1 VLSRPLFSR
10 SSVLGL
16 VPATVLAALTL
27 GLTGCDRLPSYQG
40 PELSAF
46 EQLQHARCVSLLR
59 STWQGAPVRS
69 TSAERGLSGL
79 DYVWVNVDVHDDQDD
94 IDRRTAKGTAHAGH
108 CQFDHGG
115 DVVHVHSY
123 ALSGATAA
131 AAQTLP
137 ATAETPTAPPA
148 PSARSVPPVQGA
160 EEVSAY
166 RYFTASVKGSGLP
179 PADATLAS
187 N

>member
-1 VLSRPLFSR
+1 MSSRPHFSR
-10 SSVLGL
+10 AAVLGV

-46 EQLQHARCVSLLR
+46 ERHQHARCVSLLR

-69 TSAERGLSGL
+69 TSAERGVSGL

-115 DVVHVHSY
+115 QVVHVHSY
-123 ALSGATAA
+123 ALDGTTASN
-131 AAQTLP
+131 AQTLP
-137 ATAETPTAPPA
+137 ALAGTPAAQPA
-148 PSARSVPPVQGA
+148 VGT
-160 EEVSAY
+160 EEGVAY
-166 RYFTASVKGSGLP
+166 RYFTASVNGSGLP
-179 PADATLAS
+179 SADATVAS

>member
-1 VLSRPLFSR
+1 MLSRPLFSR
-10 SSVLGL
+10 SSALGL

-46 EQLQHARCVSLLR
+46 EQHQHARCVALLR
-59 STWQGAPVRS
+59 STWEGAPVRS
-69 TSAERGLSGL
+69 TSAERGRSGL

-94 IDRRTAKGTAHAGH
+94 IDHRTAKGTAHAGH

-115 DVVHVHSY
+115 EVVHVHSY
-123 ALSGATAA
+123 ALNGTTAS

-137 ATAETPTAPPA
+137 TSTGARTAQPA
-148 PSARSVPPVQGA
+148 QVTDDVPG
-160 EEVSAY
+160 Y
-166 RYFTASVKGSGLP
+166 RYFTASVNGSGLP
-179 PADATLAS
+179 PAEATVAS